1 MSARGK
7 ILDTIGALQT
17 SLTKTEKKIAAAILS
32 QPQLLNQCSLSEV
45 ATQLDVGEATFIRF
59 CRTLGYKGY
68 TDFKLDLA
76 IELATQ
82 EKDKR
87 VLLETDVLEQDTSR
101 EIGAKL
107 QTSLNN
113 VISETLNLLDFDELE
128 KAVQALKKAKRIFIF
143 GSGASGLTAEDFKYK
158 LMRIGFQVDAISNN
172 HFIYMQAV
180 LLKPDDVVIGISHS
194 GYSEETNRGLRLAKA
209 NGATTIALTHNL
221 RSPIT
226 DVADYVLINGN
237 RQGQIQ
243 GDSLG
248 TKMAQLFVLDLIYIL
263 LVQSDI
269 ESALQQ
275 KQRTMDII
283 LEYRSKQASND
294 LNIATL

>member
-101 EIGAKL
+101 EIGTKL

-248 TKMAQLFVLDLIYIL
+248 TKIAQLFVLDLIYIL

-269 ESALQQ
+269 ESALRQ

-294 LNIATL
+294 LNNATL

>member
-269 ESALQQ
+269 ESALRQ

>member
-263 LVQSDI
+263 LVQSDL
-269 ESALQQ
+269 EFALQQ

-294 LNIATL
+294 LNVATL